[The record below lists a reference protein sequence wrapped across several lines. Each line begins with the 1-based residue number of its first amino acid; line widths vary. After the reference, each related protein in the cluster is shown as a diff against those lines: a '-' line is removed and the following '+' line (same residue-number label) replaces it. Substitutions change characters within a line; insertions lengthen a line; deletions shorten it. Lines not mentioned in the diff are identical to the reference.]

1 MLLEVGRK
9 TEHFAVVFEPWRL
22 NSWNV
27 VILRGVSFFLESSV
41 VEAFSH
47 LIDEVFVD
55 YLFIE
60 LPLLLLGSIDEIEL
74 LCLVVVLLVGIM
86 KDVPRQEGHLF
97 WNVCLH

>member
-1 MLLEVGRK
+1 MLLEVGIEAK
-9 TEHFAVVFEPWRL
+9 HFTVVLEPWRL

-27 VILRGVSFFLESSV
+27 VIFWGISFFLEGGV

-55 YLFIE
+55 CLFIE

-86 KDVPRQEGHLF
+86 KDVA
-97 WNVCLH
+97 W

>member
-1 MLLEVGRK
+1 MLLEVGIEA
-9 TEHFAVVFEPWRL
+9 EHFTVVLEPWRL

-27 VILRGVSFFLESSV
+27 VIFWGISFFLEGGV
-41 VEAFSH
+41 VETFSH

-86 KDVPRQEGHLF
+86 KDVA
-97 WNVCLH
+97 W